1 MKFRNLTIFAFC
13 ALAVSPSFAS
23 RDKGKKIKVSK
34 DQFITELMGK
44 MTLDEKIGQLVLPDG
59 HGMTTGISE
68 ETDLYGDIKKGLER
82 SESHSFA
89 SENGCERVE
98 IENSSSRGA

>member
-1 MKFRNLTIFAFC
+1 MKFRNITIFAFC

-44 MTLDEKIGQLVLPDG
+44 MTLDEKIGQLVLPD
-59 HGMTTGISE
+59 TE
-68 ETDLYGDIKKGLER
+68 
-82 SESHSFA
+82 
-89 SENGCERVE
+89 
-98 IENSSSRGA
+98 